1 MDQMDQTYRT
11 SSPAYRHKNEPAHT
25 PAKEPH
31 TRQPGEDSFIR
42 RVLITIGLVVL
53 TGMVLLLGWY
63 TAHVLL
69 LGFIGLLLAIFLRG
83 VSLFVRSWLPLSAKG
98 AVVLVIVLL
107 ALIIIGGGWLL
118 IPRIGEQLN
127 KLTTTLPQ
135 SVNQL
140 QSYLQGYTWVQ
151 WLQQSMPQ
159 NGSIIPEQTV
169 IVQRVTGVF
178 STIFGAF
185 ASLVV
190 ILFIGIYLAIDPDTY
205 STGFIRLIPPRRRQR
220 TQEVLHQVGTT
231 LRWWLIGKV
240 GAMILIGTL
249 TTLGLWLLD
258 IPLALT
264 LGLIAAIFSF
274 IPNIGPTL
282 SLIPAVLIALNEGPV
297 AVVWVVLLYSA
308 IQTVESYILLPVVMQ
323 QAISLPPALALLAV
337 GILGV
342 LFGLPGLFVAAPLV
356 ATLMVI
362 IKMIYIQDTLGERE
376 EAMSKRG
383 ASDTDTS

>member
-1 MDQMDQTYRT
+1 
-11 SSPAYRHKNEPAHT
+11 
-25 PAKEPH
+25 
-31 TRQPGEDSFIR
+31 
-42 RVLITIGLVVL
+42 VLITIGLVVL
-53 TGMVLLLGWY
+53 AGMVLLLGWY
-63 TAHVLL
+63 TAQVLL

-83 VSLFVRSWLPLSAKG
+83 VSIFVRSWLPLSAKG

-107 ALIIIGGGWLL
+107 TLISIGGGWLL

-151 WLQQSMPQ
+151 WMQQSMPQ
-159 NGSIIPEQTV
+159 NGSIVPEQTV

-178 STIFGAF
+178 STIFGAL

-249 TTLGLWLLD
+249 STLGLWLLD

-337 GILGV
+337 GILGM

-362 IKMIYIQDTLGERE
+362 IKMLYIQDTLGERE
-376 EAMSKRG
+376 EAMSERG